1 MAYQTMNPVR
11 NFDRSYEFKYI
22 MSAASAANGD
32 SIIIPCDSAW
42 TAFQLVCTGGAA
54 AKIQGTMDTHDDVM
68 TGTPSWYDIPSATS
82 TGGSVYQ
89 NTPGVIYTAIR
100 VVITTGAA
108 SQTAQ
113 LNILV
118 RP

>member
-1 MAYQTMNPVR
+1 MAYQTMNPMR
-11 NFDRSYEFKYI
+11 GFDRSYEFKYS
-22 MSAASAANGD
+22 MSAASATNGD

-54 AKIQGTMDTHDDVM
+54 AKVQGTMDIHDDVIA
-68 TGTPSWYDIPSATS
+68 GANSWLDIASATS
-82 TGGSVYQ
+82 TGGTVYQ

-100 VVITTGAA
+100 IVVTTGAA